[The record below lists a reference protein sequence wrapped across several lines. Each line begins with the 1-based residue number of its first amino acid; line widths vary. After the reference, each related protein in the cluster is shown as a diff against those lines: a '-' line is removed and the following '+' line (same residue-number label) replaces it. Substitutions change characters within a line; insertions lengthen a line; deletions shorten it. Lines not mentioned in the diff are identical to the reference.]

1 MELCK
6 RDHLLQM
13 SVALQEQF
21 ENIKMFEERFSYI
34 IFEAPKV
41 PVLAATQTLKIEK
54 NFEHKSLSLKQ
65 QKIKINVFK
74 SSKVAFKQKNLAWAI

>member
-1 MELCK
+1 M
-6 RDHLLQM
+6 
-13 SVALQEQF
+13 
-21 ENIKMFEERFSYI
+21 FSYI

-41 PVLAATQTLKIEK
+41 LVLAATQTLKIEK

-65 QKIKINVFK
+65 QKIKINVLK

>member
-1 MELCK
+1 MLVTS
-6 RDHLLQM
+6 LLHGAMQTR
-13 SVALQEQF
+13 SSSADECG
-21 ENIKMFEERFSYI
+21 ITRTIWKYKSIWR
-34 IFEAPKV
+34 
-41 PVLAATQTLKIEK
+41 TQTLKIEK

>member
-21 ENIKMFEERFSYI
+21 KNIKVFEEHFFVHY
-34 IFEAPKV
+34 FEAPKV
-41 PVLAATQTLKIEK
+41 LVLAATQTLKIEK